1 MKYLFFITLGA
12 RATVIEEFN
21 KTGDYSPSIMLLS
34 LTAGGVGLNLTAAS
48 RVFLLD
54 PVRFFYIISFHQH
67 VFNAFFFWHER
78 KTLKRR

>member
-54 PVRFFYIISFHQH
+54 PVSHFLLFYQFFGMK
-67 VFNAFFFWHER
+67 E
-78 KTLKRR
+78 